1 MFIVSLISFIVLAA
15 VYAAVRIYIVV
26 KQRNIIKQLRMLY
39 HDEKNE
45 RFYEKNQRTYG
56 CFL

>member
-1 MFIVSLISFIVLAA
+1 MFIVSLFSFIVLAA

-45 RFYEKNQRTYG
+45 EI
-56 CFL
+56 L

>member
-15 VYAAVRIYIVV
+15 VYAAVRLYIVV

-45 RFYEKNQRTYG
+45 EI
-56 CFL
+56 L